1 MTNEE
6 RNFRWAYQLLLALA
20 KRRLRDANDEREH
33 PNDWPAGQEWDE
45 LVGSSHG
52 TFLRSALQEAGVPYK
67 EFLAL
72 IRSGEYDL
80 DDLYD
85 PPSEPSPS
93 TPRPA

>member
-20 KRRLRDANDEREH
+20 KRRLKDANDEREH

-45 LVGSSHG
+45 LSGSSQK
-52 TFLRSALQEAGVPYK
+52 TFLRGAREEAGIPHE

-72 IRSGEYDL
+72 IRSGEYDVE
-80 DDLYD
+80 DLYD
-85 PPSEPSPS
+85 KCPGEFEP
-93 TPRPA
+93 